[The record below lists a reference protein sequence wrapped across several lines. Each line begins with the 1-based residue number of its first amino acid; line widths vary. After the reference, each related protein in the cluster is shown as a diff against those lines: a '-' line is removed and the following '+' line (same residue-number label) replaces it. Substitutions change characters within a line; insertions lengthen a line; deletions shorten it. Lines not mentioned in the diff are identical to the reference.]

1 MSIPPTLLVG
11 YDTFTFTCAR
21 QAEGD
26 RRGKTEKEA
35 MGAKKKK
42 KRREAGRK
50 RNGGGVL
57 RGRQGRRKGHSEKA
71 GKSASLSTD

>member
-11 YDTFTFTCAR
+11 YDTFTFTRAR

-26 RRGKTEKEA
+26 RRGKIEKEA
-35 MGAKKKK
+35 MGAKKK
-42 KRREAGRK
+42 
-50 RNGGGVL
+50 RNGGKRDGKKRGVL
-57 RGRQGRRKGHSEKA
+57 RGRQGRRTGHSEKA